1 MDARGQGFRRHGGLN
16 GTDNRHG
23 PFMTTDLL
31 DAEALKQACASRPA
45 TSCTCALGACPGW
58 ESFTEDR
65 WPGPSVRRLG
75 TLRDPATDEPT
86 LEEFHPDGT
95 RYGSPD
101 APLAVGFFPCNRC
114 DAYACNRCGRT
125 LLRYTEYGGYYVD
138 HRVREV
144 VPDRVV

>member
-1 MDARGQGFRRHGGLN
+1 
-16 GTDNRHG
+16 
-23 PFMTTDLL
+23 MTSDLL
-31 DAEALKQACASRPA
+31 DASALAQACAGRLAKPCS
-45 TSCTCALGACPGW
+45 CALGACRSW

-65 WPGPSVRRLG
+65 WPDKWVQRLG
-75 TLRDPATDEPT
+75 TLRDPAIDEPT

-101 APLAVGFFPCNRC
+101 APMAVAFFPCNRC
-114 DAYACNRCGRT
+114 DAHACNRCDRV

-144 VPDRVV
+144 VPEQIV

>member
-1 MDARGQGFRRHGGLN
+1 MSS
-16 GTDNRHG
+16 
-23 PFMTTDLL
+23 DLL
-31 DAEALKQACASRPA
+31 DAAALRQACTGRAA
-45 TSCTCALGACPGW
+45 TPCTCALGACPGW

-65 WPGPSVRRLG
+65 WPGPSVQRLG
-75 TLRDPATDEPT
+75 TLRDPAVDEPT
-86 LEEFHPDGT
+86 LQEFHPGGT

-101 APLAVGFFPCNRC
+101 APLALEFFPCNRC

-144 VPDRVV
+144 DPKQVV